1 MVMLMKG
8 HNSRERLSQSDGR
21 TTRAAAGS
29 LTHPADHGTMKLQ
42 HQRSVTNADYY
53 LAQLR
58 VCKRLT
64 QRASKA
70 QRGPCVALFG
80 SHPPVPFCVLC

>member
-1 MVMLMKG
+1 MVVLMRG
-8 HNSRERLSQSDGR
+8 HNGKEWLGQSDGR
-21 TTRAAAGS
+21 TMRAAAGS
-29 LTHPADHGTMKLQ
+29 LTHLADLGTMKLQ

-58 VCKRLT
+58 ICKRLT

-70 QRGPCVALFG
+70 QPGPYVALFG
-80 SHPPVPFCVLC
+80 SHPPVPYSFLY